1 MQGLVKR
8 DKLNFAPMSEALIR
22 SIIFKSLLFEGFKD
36 DQRYLIEKY
45 PQEQSKL
52 SQLQPKWIGWLISRF
67 GENPKFAETHP
78 FEDALV
84 TIQNFAK
91 KDVAVGD
98 KYKSNEQFKT
108 EIDNRFPPQTRRWQS
123 PSVTT
128 YMNVDEME
136 AIIGVSERKKERFK
150 SEVSEEE
157 MESDRVGKVGPWN
170 LWMPTTKERSCKIAQ
185 YDPLTRAPKT
195 TWCTARMAGSNL
207 FYNYVGQPGR
217 EITLFYIIKD
227 NPSLANDW
235 LSVGFVNG
243 NPVLEGQYGGVSVNR
258 DNNGLTSDKLKL
270 ALKKDY
276 DQIMLALSD
285 KNKSLGGKHPAR
297 EKITAAAT
305 SVEALRYL
313 TYGLSQSE
321 SNDIIN
327 VVLKEPKI
335 SAEVLDVLAQNKD
348 AYVRSQVAVHV
359 NTSAKTLT
367 SLVEDTDAHVRC
379 TVARNIN
386 TPATTLVALAGD
398 KDISVRAAVAQSSKI
413 PKDSLAFLAEDKHD
427 SVRYYVAKNPN
438 TPVPKLIDL
447 SKDLHRNVRLGVAQN
462 AQTPASVLTFLAKDL
477 DLNVKQ
483 AVAKNP
489 QTPDTIIADFVI
501 DKDPNIRRTIA
512 FDINTSPDVLI
523 TLSKDADP
531 YVRSGVAANT
541 SAPVAAL
548 TTLGEDLNKDV
559 LFAVADNPQTPAQ
572 TLTNL
577 AKSRNISR
585 VVAKNPNAPIKL
597 LTDLAKDKDKTLRG
611 NIASNKNVTPELLT
625 KIAEDELVEEE
636 GKFSIHLVI
645 QVIGNIK
652 TPSTTLEKLLK
663 FPQTNVKYA
672 IILSPNVTI
681 PILQKLSKDRSSTI
695 RSAAKTKLTELQQ
708 VQNES
713 RLRRL
718 IRQML

>member
-1 MQGLVKR
+1 MQGLVKQ
-8 DKLNFAPMSEALIR
+8 DKLNFAPMSEALTR

-98 KYKSNEQFKT
+98 KYKSNAQFKT

-123 PSVTT
+123 PSDTT

-136 AIIGVSERKKERFK
+136 AVIGVSERKKERFK

-170 LWMPTTKERSCKIAQ
+170 LWLPTTKERSCKIAQ

-207 FYNYVGQPGR
+207 FYNYVGRPGS

-243 NPVLEGQYGGVSVNR
+243 NPALGGQYGGVSVNR
-258 DNNGLTSDKLKL
+258 DNSGLTSNKLKL
-270 ALKKDY
+270 AFEKDY

-297 EKITAAAT
+297 EKIVAAAK

-313 TYGLSQSE
+313 TSGLSQSE
-321 SNDIIN
+321 ANEIII
-327 VVLKEPKI
+327 VVLKEPKV
-335 SAEVLDVLAQNKD
+335 SAEVLAVFAQNKD
-348 AYVRSQVAVHV
+348 DYVRWQVATNV
-359 NTSAKTLT
+359 NTSADTLT
-367 SLVEDTDAHVRC
+367 SLVRDTHEPVR
-379 TVARNIN
+379 TAIVQNIN
-386 TPATTLVALAGD
+386 TPVTTLIDLIGD
-398 KDISVRAAVAQSSKI
+398 KNLYVRIEIANSLKI
-413 PKDSLAFLAEDKHD
+413 PEDSLVIMAKDESQK
-427 SVRYYVAKNPN
+427 VRGAVAKNPN
-438 TPVPKLIDL
+438 IPVSTLIDL
-447 SKDLHRNVRLGVAQN
+447 SKDVNEYVRYAVTQN
-462 AQTPASVLTFLAKDL
+462 PKTSEFVLKSLAKDL
-477 DLNVKQ
+477 DLNVRQ
-483 AVAKNP
+483 GVAKNP
-489 QTPDTIIADFVI
+489 KTPDSVITDFIAD
-501 DKDPNIRRTIA
+501 KDANIRRSVALHTG
-512 FDINTSPDVLI
+512 TS
-523 TLSKDADP
+523 T
-531 YVRSGVAANT
+531 AN
-541 SAPVAAL
+541 L
-548 TTLGEDLNKDV
+548 TTLAGDITTFV
-559 LFAVADNPQTPAQ
+559 RTAVAENPQTPAAV
-572 TLTNL
+572 LTTMATDANDEVRG
-577 AKSRNISR
+577 K
-585 VVAKNPNAPIKL
+585 VAGNKNTPIKAL
-597 LTDLAKDKDKTLRG
+597 ADLAKDENVKIMYNVAG
-611 NIASNKNVTPELLT
+611 NNNVTIEILT
-625 KIAEDELVEEE
+625 KIIESEAIRKNDA
-636 GKFSIHLVI
+636 FSDWLLSQII
-645 QVIGNIK
+645 RNKK
-652 TPSTTLEKLLK
+652 TPPEILEK
-663 FPQTNVKYA
+663 FVKHPLTEIKQL
-672 IILSPNVTI
+672 IISNPNVTI
-681 PILQKLSKDRSSTI
+681 PILQKLSKDRSYNI
-695 RSAAKTKLTELQQ
+695 RLEAKTKLDKLQQ